1 MIGDQHSALVG
12 QACFQPGMI
21 KSTYGTGCFAVLNTG
36 DQIRVSDH
44 NLLTTVGYRLQGKTT
59 YALEGSIF
67 MAGAIIQGLRDGVGL
82 VERGSEVGQLIE
94 SVSYDQSGI
103 MVRSEERR
111 GGGEESKREG
121 SEI

>member
-67 MAGAIIQGLRDGVGL
+67 MAGAIIPWLRAGLGL
-82 VERGSEVGQLIE
+82 FERASAVGQLT
-94 SVSYDQSGI
+94 
-103 MVRSEERR
+103 ERGR
-111 GGGEESKREG
+111 YVQ
-121 SEI
+121 SEILVPGFTGLGAPLWAPDAR